1 MAKSL
6 PYAGFGERD
15 ICRSSA
21 AAASAAA
28 DGASRAAIIDMDL
41 YVTEEPALAFCLVR
55 KSMPGNRSPSLQKAT
70 RNSLFATLEHNEITS
85 LPTGRGF
92 CQMNID
98 RGSQKYKE
106 SHKNLSNRVYV
117 VPILQATMKIT
128 TLVRRKV
135 TRC

>member
-106 SHKNLSNRVYV
+106 SHKNVSNRVYV

>member
-106 SHKNLSNRVYV
+106 SHKNVSNRVYV

-128 TLVRRKV
+128 TLVR
-135 TRC
+135 

>member
-55 KSMPGNRSPSLQKAT
+55 KSMPGNRSSSLQKAT

-117 VPILQATMKIT
+117 VPILEATMKIT

>member
-106 SHKNLSNRVYV
+106 SHKNLSNRIYV